1 MNNEHLSTVTV
12 IELSK
17 KEAYHLLNQ
26 PSKILIEEADEIQK
40 LNNEPVLPEDET
52 NE

>member
-1 MNNEHLSTVTV
+1 MSNEYLSTVTM

-17 KEAYHLLNQ
+17 KETYHLLNQ
-26 PSKILIEEADEIQK
+26 PSKILIEEANEIQK
-40 LNNEPVLPEDET
+40 LNNEPVLAEDE